1 MDSTNL
7 NENQTSNTFDE
18 ESEKRMEKQVKLS
31 FIASIA
37 LIVASLLGGTY
48 STILVLVL
56 AYFNVNAIKVE
67 RFKKDATRNLI
78 LLGAAVVITIIRVVL
93 K

>member
-1 MDSTNL
+1 MDNTNL
-7 NENQTSNTFDE
+7 NENQTPNTFDE

-67 RFKKDATRNLI
+67 RLKKDATRNLI

>member
-1 MDSTNL
+1 MG
-7 NENQTSNTFDE
+7 
-18 ESEKRMEKQVKLS
+18 KQVQLS
-31 FIASIA
+31 FVASIE

-48 STILVLVL
+48 STIHVLVL

-78 LLGAAVVITIIRVVL
+78 LLGASVVITVIKVVL
-93 K
+93 Q

>member
-1 MDSTNL
+1 MDNTNL
-7 NENQTSNTFDE
+7 NENQTPNTYDD

-67 RFKKDATRNLI
+67 RLKKDATRNLI
-78 LLGAAVVITIIRVVL
+78 LLGTAVVITIIRVVL

>member
-1 MDSTNL
+1 MDNTNL
-7 NENQTSNTFDE
+7 NEKRIPNTYDE

-67 RFKKDATRNLI
+67 RLKKDATRNLI
-78 LLGAAVVITIIRVVL
+78 LLGVAVVITIIRVVL